1 MPDNRKFKLCNVYLH
16 HAAWGALVAL
26 PCMLLYG
33 FFYYIFLGDNFRL
46 GFVMIF
52 TGLCF
57 GTIVFAIK
65 KSSKDI
71 SIWFNDQYMFIESNG
86 KQQKYLKDDISG
98 FYSYDYETTTTL
110 LRKSLIKIKFEFKDG
125 KIIYLN
131 DSEYRNKYDD
141 EKGSVLKSFIQT
153 TQSELGFKK
162 VKSIGMSNMYWYSNP
177 K

>member
-1 MPDNRKFKLCNVYLH
+1 MH
-16 HAAWGALVAL
+16 HDAWGVLIAL
-26 PCMLLYG
+26 PCLLLYG
-33 FFYYIFLGDNFRL
+33 FLYYIFLGDNFRL

-57 GTIVFAIK
+57 GTIVLIIK
-65 KSSKDI
+65 KSSRNI
-71 SIWFNDQYMFIESNG
+71 SIWFSEQYMFIESDG

-98 FYSYDYETTTTL
+98 FYSYDYETTSVL
-110 LRKSLIKIKFEFKDG
+110 LKKSLIKIKFEFTDG

-131 DSEYRNKYDD
+131 DSGYRNKYDD
-141 EKGSVLKSFIQT
+141 EKGSVLKSLIQT

-162 VKSIGMSNMYWYSNP
+162 VKSIGMSNKYWYSKP